1 MDDIWMLEMMRK
13 RGREDKEFSNFM
25 KNRFTEY
32 ARGGR
37 RGMMRHSGY
46 PDYEHEWSKP
56 YNKYHEDMDWDD
68 YYTNRH
74 NDSEIYDVISNLS
87 PEDKKRMMR
96 MMAGEDTEHFGKEQA
111 KYLVSQMYHV
121 ENGRKHTGEHYSYDK
136 ATEIMQRYIGMIP
149 HGTTP
154 CDIYVAINAQYHDYA
169 TLFKSWFGDNIDS
182 KIAESA
188 IIFWFKD
195 DDYKD
200 GSKLLNY
207 FMK

>member
-37 RGMMRHSGY
+37 RGMMRYSNS

-56 YNKYHEDMDWDD
+56 YNRYHEDMDWDD

-111 KYLVSQMYHV
+111 KYLVSQMYHT
-121 ENGRKHTGEHYSYDK
+121 ENGRKHVGEHYSYDK
-136 ATEIMQRYIGMIP
+136 ATEVMQRYVGMIP

-154 CDIYVAINAQYHDYA
+154 CDIYVAINAQYHDYS

-182 KIAESA
+182 KIMESA

>member
-1 MDDIWMLEMMRK
+1 
-13 RGREDKEFSNFM
+13 
-25 KNRFTEY
+25 
-32 ARGGR
+32 
-37 RGMMRHSGY
+37 MMRHSGY

-56 YNKYHEDMDWDD
+56 YNRYHEDMDWDD

-121 ENGRKHTGEHYSYDK
+121 ENGRKHVGEHYSYDK
-136 ATEIMQRYIGMIP
+136 ATEVMQRYVGMIP

-154 CDIYVAINAQYHDYA
+154 CDIYVAINAQYHDYG

-182 KIAESA
+182 KIMESA

>member
-1 MDDIWMLEMMRK
+1 MDDVWMLEMMRK

-37 RGMMRHSGY
+37 RGMMRHSY

-56 YNKYHEDMDWDD
+56 YNRYPEDMDWDD

-96 MMAGEDTEHFGKEQA
+96 MMAGEDTEHFGREQA

-121 ENGRKHTGEHYSYDK
+121 ENGRKHVGEKYNYDK
-136 ATEIMQRYIGMIP
+136 ATEVMQRYAGMIP

-154 CDIYVAINAQYHDYA
+154 CDIYVAINAQYHDYG

-182 KIAESA
+182 KIMESA